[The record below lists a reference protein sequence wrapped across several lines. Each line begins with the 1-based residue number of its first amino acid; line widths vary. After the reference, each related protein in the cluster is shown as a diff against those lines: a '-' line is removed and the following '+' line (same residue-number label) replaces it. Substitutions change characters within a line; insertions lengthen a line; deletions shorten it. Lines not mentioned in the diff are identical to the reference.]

1 MTLEAPVVGERAR
14 RERRVAAELA
24 ALLDGA
30 ARATPDDAATPSTPP
45 AEAALA
51 PILAAAA
58 ALLAPH
64 LDRAVV
70 PVLASAR
77 RDLLAVL
84 ARRLTRVCL
93 RVLAREQQVIDA
105 LAAVGSPSQLD
116 GSAAAWRDRFHEYP
130 VLADLVAQTTLDF
143 REFVVEMLGRLA
155 DDRELLARQIFG
167 GRPLAA
173 LARIRGDAGDAH
185 ARGRSVAVLRFEDG
199 SGVVYKPK
207 DLRVTRAVIDLCRLL
222 NGAGLPLAL
231 HVREVLPRA
240 GYTWEELVPA
250 APCHDVDEV
259 RRFHVRMGMLVRLLE
274 LLEGRDFWLDNVIA
288 AGEHPI
294 LVDLEMVLQPRRRA
308 AASATDAERAADE
321 QLRESAANLG
331 VLSAPVAIAAGLA
344 AEDLG
349 ALTPSRE
356 LRLPVAAVPAHEA
369 LTGARRPSRDGYI
382 LWTPVDHAPVLGGE
396 SARATDHVEALLE
409 GYRAMQT
416 AIFARR
422 EELLSASGPLAAL
435 AGLPVRVVHTST
447 WRSIR
452 ALHAGL
458 DPDLLTD
465 VARREAHF
473 AAVLGASGLPDD
485 RRAVLRAE
493 IAALSGLAIPY
504 FLCRADGDALLDGEG
519 RTLVEG
525 FFTGSAL
532 ARVTQRVQQARAQPA
547 AGREDL
553 VRSTLATGHGAG
565 ASRHAATIEDGPAVD
580 WLAEAVAVGDQIL
593 GAAVRAGGGLSW
605 IGLTY
610 DPAHDLRWID
620 VLKPE
625 IVTGSTGLSIVL
637 ADLFVASGHER
648 FRDAALG
655 AIADTRAAAAEARVD
670 VGALR
675 GAGAHLYGLHRCGV
689 TLGASELTDAATE
702 LARALAIEIESESVS
717 ARATLDLATGVAGLA
732 LVAVACDA
740 EPLARA
746 LAAQLEP
753 RLADADLARSP
764 YPIGALLAR
773 RLPDLQGGISL
784 TAARLAHRFGIAL
797 RCGPDRGAA
806 PTSSGAHLAR
816 LATFA
821 AAGGDRDRLAAGVA
835 AFVASDLRAPGA
847 DRLERLDVALAAAR
861 TLASPEL
868 GRAAAQLGR
877 AMVAER
883 RAEGRW
889 FPDRSAANCHDLS
902 ALWGLGAVA
911 HALLRLHDPGRFRA
925 IVTID

>member
-1 MTLEAPVVGERAR
+1 VTFEAPAARERAR
-14 RERRVAAELA
+14 RERQVAGELA
-24 ALLDGA
+24 ALLAGA
-30 ARATPDDAATPSTPP
+30 ARATPDDAATPDTPP

-64 LDRAVV
+64 LDHAVV

-77 RDLLAVL
+77 RDLMVVL

-116 GSAAAWRDRFHEYP
+116 GSAAAWGDRFQEYP

-143 REFVVEMLGRLA
+143 REFVVEMLSRLA
-155 DDRELLARQIFG
+155 DDRELLGRQIFG

-173 LARIRGDAGDAH
+173 LARVRGDAGDVH

-207 DLRVTRAVIDLCRLL
+207 DLRVTRAVIDLCRFF
-222 NGAGLPLAL
+222 NAAGLPLAL
-231 HVREVLPRA
+231 HVREVLPRT

-250 APCHDVDEV
+250 APCCDADEV

-294 LVDLEMVLQPRRRA
+294 LIDLEMVLQPRRRA

-369 LTGARRPSRDGYI
+369 LTGAPRPSRDGYI
-382 LWTPVDHAPVLGGE
+382 LWTPVDHAPVLDGA
-396 SARATDHVEALLE
+396 SARAVDHVEALVE
-409 GYRAMQT
+409 GYRAMQA

-465 VARREAHF
+465 VARREAYF
-473 AAVLGASGLPDD
+473 AAVLGASGLPED
-485 RRAVLRAE
+485 RRGVLRAE
-493 IAALSGLAIPY
+493 IAALSDLAIPY
-504 FLCRADGDALLDGEG
+504 FLCRTDGDALLDGEG

-532 ARVTQRVQQARAQPA
+532 SRVTQRVQEARALPA

-553 VRSTLATGHGAG
+553 VRSTLATSHDAG
-565 ASRHAATIEDGPAVD
+565 ASRHVATIEDGPAVD
-580 WLAEAVAVGDQIL
+580 WLTEAVAVGDQIL

-620 VLKPE
+620 VLKPD

-655 AIADTRAAAAEARVD
+655 AIAATRAAAAEARVD

-675 GAGAHLYGLHRCGV
+675 GAGAHLYALHRCGV
-689 TLGASELTDAATE
+689 ALRAAELTDAATE
-702 LARALAIEIESESVS
+702 LARALVSVS
-717 ARATLDLATGVAGLA
+717 VRATLDLATGVAGLVLA
-732 LVAVACDA
+732 AVACDA
-740 EPLARA
+740 ESLARA
-746 LAAQLEP
+746 IVTQLEP

-764 YPIGALLAR
+764 YPSGALLAR

-784 TAARLAHRFGIAL
+784 TAARLASRFGIAL
-797 RCGPDRGAA
+797 RYEPDRGAA

-821 AAGGDRDRLAAGVA
+821 AAGGDRERLAAGVA
-835 AFVASDLRAPGA
+835 GFLASDLRAPGA
-847 DRLERLDVALAAAR
+847 DRLERLDVALTAAR

-868 GRAAAQLGR
+868 GRAATRLGR

-889 FPDRSAANCHDLS
+889 FPDRSAASCHDLS

-911 HALLRLHDPGRFRA
+911 HALLRLHEPGRFRA

>member
-1 MTLEAPVVGERAR
+1 MTFEAPAARERAR
-14 RERRVAAELA
+14 RERLVAGELA
-24 ALLDGA
+24 ALLAGA
-30 ARATPDDAATPSTPP
+30 ARATPDDAATPDTPP

-64 LDRAVV
+64 LDHAVV

-77 RDLLAVL
+77 RDLMVVL

-116 GSAAAWRDRFHEYP
+116 GSAAAWRDRFQEYP

-155 DDRELLARQIFG
+155 DDRELLGRQIFG

-173 LARIRGDAGDAH
+173 LARVRGDAGDVH
-185 ARGRSVAVLRFEDG
+185 ARGRSVAVLRFDDG

-207 DLRVTRAVIDLCRLL
+207 DLRVTRAVIDLCRFF
-222 NGAGLPLAL
+222 NGAGPPLAL

-250 APCHDVDEV
+250 APCHDADEV

-382 LWTPVDHAPVLGGE
+382 LWTPVDHAPVLGGAP
-396 SARATDHVEALLE
+396 ARAVDHVESLLE
-409 GYRAMQT
+409 GYRAMQA

-465 VARREAHF
+465 VARREAYF
-473 AAVLGASGLPDD
+473 AAVLGASGLPED
-485 RRAVLRAE
+485 RRAALRAE
-493 IAALSGLAIPY
+493 IAALSDLAIPY
-504 FLCRADGDALLDGEG
+504 FLCRTDGDALLDGEG

-532 ARVTQRVQQARAQPA
+532 SRVTRRVHEARAQPA

-553 VRSTLATGHGAG
+553 VRSTLATSHGAG
-565 ASRHAATIEDGPAVD
+565 ASRHVATIEDGPAVD

-620 VLKPE
+620 VLKPDL
-625 IVTGSTGLSIVL
+625 VTGSTGLSIVL

-655 AIADTRAAAAEARVD
+655 AIAATRAAAAEARVD
-670 VGALR
+670 AGALR

-689 TLGASELTDAATE
+689 ALGASELTDAANE
-702 LARALAIEIESESVS
+702 LARALESQRVS
-717 ARATLDLATGVAGLA
+717 ARATLDLATGVAGLVLA
-732 LVAVACDA
+732 AVACDA

-764 YPIGALLAR
+764 YPSGALLAR

-784 TAARLAHRFGIAL
+784 TAARLARRFGIAL

-821 AAGGDRDRLAAGVA
+821 AAGGDRERLAAGVA
-835 AFVASDLRAPGA
+835 AFLASDRRAPGA
-847 DRLERLDVALAAAR
+847 DRLERLDVALTAAR

-868 GRAAAQLGR
+868 HRAATQLGR

-911 HALLRLHDPGRFRA
+911 HALLRLHDPGRFRS